1 MLKELTEILIRY
13 GTLGLFVI
21 GLLDSAGVPLP
32 AAMDLLLL
40 GVAIKTPHNAWL
52 AAIVAIIGSLGG
64 NIILFRA
71 ARLGG
76 SRFVKKDVPLEEQHR
91 FRRWFARYGLLTV
104 FIPAVVPIVPLPLK
118 VFVVSAG
125 AMHTPTGRFLA
136 AILAARILRYFGLAF
151 LGIQLGEN
159 AEGFLRHNGWGIVGG
174 LVVMAFLIMIV
185 MRWYDRRS
193 LPASNDGRL

>member
-1 MLKELTEILIRY
+1 MLKHVTEILIRY

-40 GVAIKTPHNAWL
+40 GVAIKTPENAWL
-52 AAIVAIIGSLGG
+52 AAAVAVVGSLGG

-76 SRFVKKDVPLEEQHR
+76 SRFVKKDLPEEEQHR

-104 FIPAVVPIVPLPLK
+104 FIPAIVPFVPLPLK

-125 AMHTPTGRFLA
+125 AMHTPTSRFLIV
-136 AILAARILRYFGLAF
+136 ILAARLLRYFGLAF

-159 AEGFLRHNGWGIVGG
+159 AEGFLRHNGWGMVAG
-174 LVVMAFLIMIV
+174 LAVMALLV
-185 MRWYDRRS
+185 MVAIRWYDRRR
-193 LPASNDGRL
+193 ADA